1 MPVYKHRIS
10 KNLRRMIR
18 QSGFSAE
25 KVAFGSG
32 VSKSALSN
40 YMSGK
45 RIPSIHALELIAEHL
60 KRDFMDFFK

>member
-10 KNLRRMIR
+10 KNLRRMVR
-18 QSGFSAE
+18 QSGHSAE

-40 YMSGK
+40 YMNGK
-45 RIPSIHALELIAEHL
+45 RIPSIAALELLAEFL
-60 KRDFMDFFK
+60 KRDLLDFFK

>member
-1 MPVYKHRIS
+1 MSIYKHRIS

-18 QSGFSAE
+18 QSGHSAE

-40 YMSGK
+40 YMKGK
-45 RIPSIHALELIAEHL
+45 RIPSIPALELLSDYL
-60 KRDFMDFFK
+60 KRDFLDFFK